1 MEEAL
6 ERWIAAGMYY
16 MYPAEPLP
24 PALLEGCKVREE
36 GREEKGRKEVR
47 KDPTHHHPAQSLLST
62 SPWML
67 NGQKLRFTK
76 EVFLRDPSEDAN
88 DDVSFHLRRMRQV
101 G

>member
-62 SPWML
+62 FPLDAEWSEI
-67 NGQKLRFTK
+67 
-76 EVFLRDPSEDAN
+76 EVHKGGLPS
-88 DDVSFHLRRMRQV
+88 
-101 G
+101 GPI